1 MLSLDL
7 FTDIS
12 QFQIVL
18 LSSIKFSSKG
28 SKLFAIPEGT
38 SLHTD
43 TYTDTYTNCSFVL
56 YQFQKY
62 PFKYVYTTQVRVV
75 FAVGEFASAS
85 PTAPF
90 TLKLSEEQ
98 REVLPRTLVSYR
110 ASGSNWW
117 QCQLPVCPIIIIMY
131 TYDLQ

>member
-1 MLSLDL
+1 MWISLRLARSLARSLVIRDL
-7 FTDIS
+7 MSPVRRVEPDKTVNDF
-12 QFQIVL
+12 L
-18 LSSIKFSSKG
+18 
-28 SKLFAIPEGT
+28 
-38 SLHTD
+38 
-43 TYTDTYTNCSFVL
+43 
-56 YQFQKY
+56 KY
-62 PFKYVYTTQVRVV
+62 PFKYVYSTQVRVV

-98 REVLPRTLVSYR
+98 REVLPRTLASYK

-117 QCQLPVCPIIIIMY
+117 QCQLPVCLIIIIMY